1 MVGESMKRTKEYYQK
16 KLDRINERLD
26 LYLEAEK
33 KILDGAQSYTIG
45 SRSLTRADLASVRSM
60 IETLEEKADELES
73 VIDGGS
79 KRKAIG
85 VVPRDW

>member
-1 MVGESMKRTKEYYQK
+1 
-16 KLDRINERLD
+16 
-26 LYLEAEK
+26 
-33 KILDGAQSYTIG
+33 
-45 SRSLTRADLASVRSM
+45 M
-60 IETLEEKADELES
+60 IETLEDKADELES